1 MRKIVRIAKML
12 RREISR
18 LAETA
23 RVAKLR
29 RQRAGEEMVKGTLL
43 AVVAM
48 LSLAISAAQA
58 RPRDDVM
65 SGAFRCASIADART
79 WLDCYY
85 GAAQPLR
92 AALSMPPVPSAQA
105 RLATQPPA
113 GPVAPSDT
121 ALRDQIMSEAFRCNR
136 LSAERQWLEC
146 YYAAANSART
156 RLGLSVSAGAA
167 VKPGAPLPQ
176 PSASGLKAP
185 APGNASR
192 MRSYSFDR
200 YGIFTVT
207 LENGEVWRQ
216 ISGDSSFARWKEPA
230 QRYAVR
236 ITRGVLGSYNLQ
248 VRNSPG
254 LFKVR
259 PVR

>member
-1 MRKIVRIAKML
+1 
-12 RREISR
+12 
-18 LAETA
+18 
-23 RVAKLR
+23 
-29 RQRAGEEMVKGTLL
+29 
-43 AVVAM
+43 
-48 LSLAISAAQA
+48 
-58 RPRDDVM
+58 
-65 SGAFRCASIADART
+65 
-79 WLDCYY
+79 
-85 GAAQPLR
+85 
-92 AALSMPPVPSAQA
+92 
-105 RLATQPPA
+105 
-113 GPVAPSDT
+113 
-121 ALRDQIMSEAFRCNR
+121 
-136 LSAERQWLEC
+136 
-146 YYAAANSART
+146 
-156 RLGLSVSAGAA
+156 
-167 VKPGAPLPQ
+167 
-176 PSASGLKAP
+176 
-185 APGNASR
+185 

>member
-1 MRKIVRIAKML
+1 ML

-23 RVAKLR
+23 RLAKLQC
-29 RQRAGEEMVKGTLL
+29 QRAGEAMVKRTLL

-48 LSLAISAAQA
+48 LSFAIPAAQA

-79 WLDCYY
+79 WLECYY

-105 RLATQPPA
+105 RLAAQPPA

-121 ALRDQIMSEAFRCNR
+121 ALRDQVMGEAFRCNT
-136 LSAERQWLEC
+136 LTAERQWLEC

-167 VKPGAPLPQ
+167 VKPGTPLPQ
-176 PSASGLKAP
+176 PSASSPKAP
-185 APGNASR
+185 ALENASR